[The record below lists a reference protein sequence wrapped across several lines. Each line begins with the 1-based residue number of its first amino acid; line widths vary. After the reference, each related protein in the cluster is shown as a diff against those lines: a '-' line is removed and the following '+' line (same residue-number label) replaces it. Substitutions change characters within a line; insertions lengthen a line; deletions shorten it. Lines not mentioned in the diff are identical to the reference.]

1 MVGSA
6 LCVELT
12 NRHSSRSIRPEIIS
26 GKAKRTMATH
36 AVLPSTSLHIPSIF
50 AMSFPL
56 LKFATLR
63 LRTSRYEEFLA
74 QYFFQG
80 DHFQEPTKSLS

>member
-6 LCVELT
+6 LCVELP
-12 NRHSSRSIRPEIIS
+12 NRHSSRLIRPEIIS

-50 AMSFPL
+50 AMSFPAFSSPRFVSAL
-56 LKFATLR
+56 
-63 LRTSRYEEFLA
+63 
-74 QYFFQG
+74 
-80 DHFQEPTKSLS
+80 HVTKSF